1 MTDRVLDDLA
11 ELIAVRWPRY
21 GNPVEDYLGAALIA
35 AEFLGLPP
43 PRDWDAQHAALQDL
57 RALNPALLPSAV
69 EDLTEHRLLPPRPR
83 GTLRVNHNY
92 GFDLGG
98 DYFAHARERL
108 TEQLLQEGLVPQPT
122 TAGYGSESPHEVFA
136 VVDQPAGNGV
146 LRRHNPHYPWL
157 TFDVPVTGAN
167 GSAGAVRSAVDRQ
180 PSADRTLRGA
190 SAPLREPWSTS
201 YRADERPGTVV
212 TFNHL
217 PASMIVGV
225 NGLPVARFRAALRH
239 WGFGS

>member
-1 MTDRVLDDLA
+1 MTDRARLA
-11 ELIAVRWPRY
+11 ELIAARWPRY

-43 PRDWDAQHAALQDL
+43 PRDWDAQHAALQAL

-98 DYFAHARERL
+98 DYFAHAREVL
-108 TEQLLQEGLVPQPT
+108 TDQLLHDGLVPQPA

-146 LRRHNPHYPWL
+146 IRRHNPHFPWL
-157 TFDVPVTGAN
+157 TFDVPVADTG
-167 GSAGAVRSAVDRQ
+167 
-180 PSADRTLRGA
+180 
-190 SAPLREPWSTS
+190 

-217 PASMIVGV
+217 PARLLVGV
-225 NGLPVARFRAALRH
+225 NGLPVARFRAAWRR
-239 WGFGS
+239 WPPP